1 MTKVERRYVIFCA
14 ARASL
19 TFVFSFKMTGKPMR
33 SDLRYKGN
41 MAQLVALF
49 TKVDLLSS
57 RSIQMLLPSAS
68 LAKNVKRPHM
78 IKHTLIGL
86 VSAVCSVSLAGS
98 PPAVNGQPMR
108 MAGPAEAAK
117 AAKCIV
123 VATPIKPVSAGT
135 WSFTVDKWLR
145 GSGPSAIEIRGFFAP
160 GFGGTSLDASAA
172 PGRTVLA
179 MLGSCDGPPY
189 AVLGPFVTPEGRWV
203 PTGVY
208 EPNIFDGKVSSE

>member
-1 MTKVERRYVIFCA
+1 
-14 ARASL
+14 
-19 TFVFSFKMTGKPMR
+19 
-33 SDLRYKGN
+33 
-41 MAQLVALF
+41 MAQLVAVF
-49 TKVDLLSS
+49 ASVNLLSN
-57 RSIQMLLPSAS
+57 RSVQMRRPSAG
-68 LAKNVKRPHM
+68 LASMVKRLHR
-78 IKHTLIGL
+78 IKHALIAL
-86 VSAVCSVSLAGS
+86 VSAACSASLAGS

-123 VATPIKPVSAGT
+123 VATPIKPVSVGT

-160 GFGGTSLDASAA
+160 GFGGTSLDAYAA

-208 EPNIFDGKVSSE
+208 EPNIFDGKASSE